1 MTVTPL
7 EQVNM
12 LLTESQAN
20 LHDTIAICRQL
31 LAEKAELIAWQQVA
45 VETLARWER
54 CADLV
59 PSSRRI
65 GRSPD
70 FVFAYIDH
78 LHEELAATRDEIRQL
93 IAANHTLT
101 TGDDE
106 PVLRYVSVDQIRGVT
121 A

>member
-78 LHEELAATRDEIRQL
+78 LHE
-93 IAANHTLT
+93 
-101 TGDDE
+101 
-106 PVLRYVSVDQIRGVT
+106 LRHLSAGVT